1 MIPWKFLG
9 RAPVPGKGPDLLLY
23 SRGEEFSIR
32 ISSIEL
38 MNSRVYS
45 REDELSKLG
54 CARIQG
60 RKKARVLIGG
70 LGMGFSLVTALD
82 NLGPDAEV
90 VMAELVPGVVQWNRE
105 VFGHLAGHP
114 LRDRRTTLRE
124 ADVATVLRES
134 PNAYDAI
141 LLDVDNGAEGLTR
154 RSNDW
159 LYSDR
164 GIAAARDALRPAGVL
179 GYWSAGPDRDFVRRL
194 HRASLLVEEVHVG
207 AQGRGRGARTVLWF
221 AKRYGNGNGNG

>member
-1 MIPWKFLG
+1 VIPWKFLG
-9 RAPVPGKGPDLLLY
+9 RAPVPGNGPDLLLY

-54 CARIQG
+54 CAQIRE

-70 LGMGFSLVTALD
+70 LGMGFSLITALD
-82 NLGPDAEV
+82 HLGPDAEV

-105 VFGHLAGHP
+105 VYGHLAGHP

-124 ADVATVLRES
+124 GAVAAIIREQQ
-134 PNAYDAI
+134 NAYDAI

-154 RSNDW
+154 RNNDW

-164 GIAAARDALRPAGVL
+164 GIVAARDALRPGGLL

-194 HRASLLVEEVHVG
+194 HRASLLVEEVQCG
-207 AQGRGRGARTVLWF
+207 AQGRGRGARTTLWF
-221 AKRYGNGNGNG
+221 AKRYGNGSGS